1 MTGNYFLVKSVKT
14 MKTFLI
20 ALLDA
25 KCFFSLFFSPFFP
38 LFSLETR
45 SSDLNRYFGSFYF
58 ISCYFIIYLYFL
70 RFSSNSWHHLCL
82 N

>member
-1 MTGNYFLVKSVKT
+1 MTGNYFLVKTVKT

-38 LFSLETR
+38 VFFR
-45 SSDLNRYFGSFYF
+45 D
-58 ISCYFIIYLYFL
+58 
-70 RFSSNSWHHLCL
+70 
-82 N
+82 